1 MASSPLDKR
10 RIRHYTVDNGLAS
23 NAIYSFH
30 QDSKGRIWL
39 GTVDGL
45 HSFDGYTFREWRDN
59 SISSLGSAISSITED
74 DKNQLWIGTSRGI
87 VIFDL
92 LKEEFK
98 ELDIAPSSGVRI
110 KSLVYDII
118 FDSNKQAWIATG
130 GEGVFRYDPTTKILR
145 QYPAITKVNSDAVRD
160 IMEDSS
166 GFLWIATQKGL
177 SRYNPIQDRFI
188 PVGNSEIDALS
199 LFEDGK
205 HNIWIGSRD
214 NGLFMLDR
222 TNDQLV
228 HKLSPDN
235 LHSVIMIRDIAEWE
249 PGQLLMV
256 SDLGLISYDIE
267 TDEVSITKADNNGV
281 GNKLNDN
288 YLQSIF
294 IDNEGALWIGTY
306 FGGVNYVSPYQR
318 LFSHYYKGNTNLGA
332 KVISVFA
339 KAADNNLWLGSDDAG
354 VFLWDRH
361 DNSFTSI
368 CHHPLLESSA
378 HRNIHAIL
386 QDGDSLFVGMYL
398 GGLNIIDLKS
408 GNVKN
413 YKLGESSFSLY
424 SSSIYS
430 IFKDSYGDI

>member
-1 MASSPLDKR
+1 MRRALIYILISSFMTLICMASSPLDKR

-188 PVGNSEIDALS
+188 PVGNSKIDALS

-228 HKLSPDN
+228 HKLSPN
-235 LHSVIMIRDIAEWE
+235 SLHSVIMIRDITE
-249 PGQLLMV
+249 
-256 SDLGLISYDIE
+256 
-267 TDEVSITKADNNGV
+267 
-281 GNKLNDN
+281 
-288 YLQSIF
+288 
-294 IDNEGALWIGTY
+294 
-306 FGGVNYVSPYQR
+306 
-318 LFSHYYKGNTNLGA
+318 
-332 KVISVFA
+332 
-339 KAADNNLWLGSDDAG
+339 
-354 VFLWDRH
+354 
-361 DNSFTSI
+361 
-368 CHHPLLESSA
+368 
-378 HRNIHAIL
+378 
-386 QDGDSLFVGMYL
+386 
-398 GGLNIIDLKS
+398 
-408 GNVKN
+408 
-413 YKLGESSFSLY
+413 
-424 SSSIYS
+424 
-430 IFKDSYGDI
+430 

>member
-1 MASSPLDKR
+1 MTSVS
-10 RIRHYTVDNGLAS
+10 IRHYTVDNGLAS

-188 PVGNSEIDALS
+188 PRSVIQKSMPFPFLRMANTIY
-199 LFEDGK
+199 
-205 HNIWIGSRD
+205 GSGQETTVSSCSTGPTTR
-214 NGLFMLDR
+214 
-222 TNDQLV
+222 LV
-228 HKLSPDN
+228 HKG
-235 LHSVIMIRDIAEWE
+235 SVRIIYTR
-249 PGQLLMV
+249 
-256 SDLGLISYDIE
+256 
-267 TDEVSITKADNNGV
+267 
-281 GNKLNDN
+281 
-288 YLQSIF
+288 
-294 IDNEGALWIGTY
+294 
-306 FGGVNYVSPYQR
+306 
-318 LFSHYYKGNTNLGA
+318 
-332 KVISVFA
+332 
-339 KAADNNLWLGSDDAG
+339 
-354 VFLWDRH
+354 
-361 DNSFTSI
+361 
-368 CHHPLLESSA
+368 SS
-378 HRNIHAIL
+378 
-386 QDGDSLFVGMYL
+386 
-398 GGLNIIDLKS
+398 
-408 GNVKN
+408 
-413 YKLGESSFSLY
+413 
-424 SSSIYS
+424 
-430 IFKDSYGDI
+430 